1 MKEPKCK
8 QYTIQ
13 VNLPEEDALCFA
25 KKAGAYGLTVG
36 QLIEN
41 FIADLICGEFSN
53 GSDERM
59 YAHLWFDRC
68 GFSMF
73 PDRTFLHYL
82 IEYGMVKEM
91 LSLWA
96 DLQEAKSDIAY
107 YEKKPDK
114 AEPGEVEETME
125 YLQAIQEQI
134 DQHWNRY
141 CQMKTESPKG
151 TLEEEME
158 KVLAWQEEWQRWNN

>member
-1 MKEPKCK
+1 MEQPKCK

-13 VNLPEEDALCFA
+13 VNLPEEDALRLA

-59 YAHLWFDRC
+59 YAQEWFERC
-68 GFSMF
+68 GFGMF
-73 PDRTFLHYL
+73 SDKTFLQYL
-82 IEYGMVKEM
+82 IDYGIEEEI

-96 DLQEAKSDIAY
+96 ELQDTKSDIAY
-107 YEKKPDK
+107 YEENPDK

-125 YLQAIQEQI
+125 YLQAVQEQI

-141 CQMKTESPKG
+141 CQMQTASKKG
-151 TLEEEME
+151 TFDEEME
-158 KVLAWQEEWQRWNN
+158 KVLAWQEELRRWNC

>member
-59 YAHLWFDRC
+59 YANLWLDRC
-68 GFSMF
+68 GFAMF
-73 PDRTFLHYL
+73 TDRTFLRYL
-82 IEYGMVKEM
+82 IEYDMIKEI
-91 LSLWA
+91 LSLWTE
-96 DLQEAKSDIAY
+96 LQEAKRDIAY
-107 YEKKPDK
+107 YEESPDQ
-114 AEPGEVEETME
+114 AEPGEVEEIKE
-125 YLQAIQEQI
+125 YLQDTQEQI

-141 CQMKTESPKG
+141 CQMKTEYKIG
-151 TLEEEME
+151 TFEEEME
-158 KVLAWQEEWQRWNN
+158 RVLAWQEAWQRWNS